1 MEPYTDTGMN
11 GEINQWLDGWTD
23 AWMDCTASYA
33 DGQTARERER
43 ERHTKNAQIHAKDT
57 TKCPDSQPWIQ

>member
-1 MEPYTDTGMN
+1 MAG
-11 GEINQWLDGWTD
+11 
-23 AWMDCTASYA
+23 WMDGCMDGLHGFICRRA
-33 DGQTARERER
+33 DRQRERER